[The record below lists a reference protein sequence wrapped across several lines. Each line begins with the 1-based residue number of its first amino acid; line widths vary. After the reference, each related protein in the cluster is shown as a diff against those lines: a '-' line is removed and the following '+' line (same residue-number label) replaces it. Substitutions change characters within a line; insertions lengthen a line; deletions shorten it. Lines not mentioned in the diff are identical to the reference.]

1 MAEDS
6 SGAMIKLTFCLHRRP
21 ELTREAFQ
29 DYWNNVHAPL
39 VASVR
44 DVLRIRR
51 YVQLHSLPAKVSE
64 QIRQSRGAPED
75 YDGVAQLWWDSLAD
89 MALARAEDAGAA
101 ARMLLDDERKFIDM
115 ARSPLWWGEEKVI
128 F

>member
-1 MAEDS
+1 
-6 SGAMIKLTFCLHRRP
+6 MIKLTFALVRRR

-29 DYWNNVHAPL
+29 DYWFNHHAPL

-44 DVLRIRR
+44 EVLRIRR
-51 YVQLHSLPAKVSE
+51 YVQLHSLPADVSAPL
-64 QIRQSRGAPED
+64 RANRDAPEEF
-75 YDGVAQLWWDSLAD
+75 DGVAQLWWDSFEA
-89 MALARAEDAGAA
+89 MAAPGDEA
-101 ARMLLDDERKFIDM
+101 AREAGRLLLEDERKFIDL